1 MRWEDDK
8 FNTDCGQSR
17 RSRGIKSKSC
27 NAKIIVKRISVRSGY
42 HQFVEVPSP
51 ISPSVSPLLR
61 TVSTRGCEG
70 EETIPVI
77 LLIVHQLEGTS
88 YQEINSEEDGRF
100 RIIQEFRKIAKIKSK
115 DISQFIYL
123 SLNRTYSTVFVHKS
137 SHLTLHRREEEEDKP
152 LLQFGKIQMSTCR
165 LASLSGTNQGRGGD
179 VNLVFA
185 LQLTGMQFRWSLIRS
200 CSRNKWH

>member
-1 MRWEDDK
+1 MSLLINIVLATEKPKITKQPAVSREPAVQLGTPSSYTSTPHQVVQLTVDRHKARVQPSIFICKSSPWEDDK
-8 FNTDCGQSR
+8 LNTDCGQWR

-27 NAKIIVKRISVRSGY
+27 NAKIIVKSISVRSGY

-51 ISPSVSPLLR
+51 DSPSVSPLLR

-100 RIIQEFRKIAKIKSK
+100 RIIWEFRKIAKIKTK
-115 DISQFIYL
+115 DIS
-123 SLNRTYSTVFVHKS
+123 
-137 SHLTLHRREEEEDKP
+137 
-152 LLQFGKIQMSTCR
+152 
-165 LASLSGTNQGRGGD
+165 
-179 VNLVFA
+179 
-185 LQLTGMQFRWSLIRS
+185 
-200 CSRNKWH
+200 